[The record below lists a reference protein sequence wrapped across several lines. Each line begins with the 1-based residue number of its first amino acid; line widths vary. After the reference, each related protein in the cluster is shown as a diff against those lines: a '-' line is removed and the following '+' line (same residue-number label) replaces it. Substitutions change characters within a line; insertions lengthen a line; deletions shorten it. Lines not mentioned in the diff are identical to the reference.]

1 MIMAEEK
8 VRFHTKPSLSRAE
21 AGRQA
26 QLFLDWVRSILT
38 ADKYALFILCF
49 KYPVATVRIME
60 EVFSKMKKVFD
71 GGNGFRHL
79 SVNGVDNDVLHDM
92 VVSDRNYWAT
102 EGYMAMKQY
111 HNSMVVVDRDGNNFP
126 YHYILTLDRV
136 IDFDYGMD
144 GQILDVVFRDG
155 DYVIYIDDKEYRK
168 YLSDNYDT
176 PIETV
181 SHNLGYTPVN
191 WFLGE
196 GYDINNPCLK
206 KSVVQDYLADL
217 DHLLMYLIS
226 EKCADLY
233 ALFPMYWAIV
243 QECNYETDLNIC
255 EGGALVN
262 KKTGNH
268 LLDRESN
275 IVFCPKCSAKM
286 VGVGTT
292 IDVSLPASTD
302 QPFQLPP
309 AGQIES
315 NVALLEHIVDKRES
329 YIRAIKEGLTGHKH
343 DVEGSK
349 AVNTEQVQS
358 IIEGAKSKVMDMK
371 ERFERIENWTV
382 KTKLKLYYGEA
393 YVSSEINYGTEF
405 YLLNVDQL
413 HNMYN
418 LAKKNGADTMVLD
431 GIKKQIYET
440 KYKDNPVLLNRSII
454 MMDLDVMRH
463 KTDEE
468 AYKAYEIGIIDK
480 QTLWLKV
487 NLSSNIA
494 KFEIE
499 NGDIVSF
506 GKKMEYEAKIST
518 ILDEM
523 RSYMPER
530 IVADIGNVE

>member
-79 SVNGVDNDVLHDM
+79 SVNGVDNEVLHDM

-111 HNSMVVVDRDGNNFP
+111 HNSMVVVDRDGNSFP

-255 EGGALVN
+255 DGGALVH
-262 KKTGNH
+262 KKTGEH
-268 LLDRESN
+268 LLDRDSN

-518 ILDEM
+518 ILEEM
-523 RSYMPER
+523 RGYMPER